1 MKIEV
6 NKAIEWLNARFLCHL
21 YQFRWSLGAQ
31 LGTLGRFFRV
41 TLTMAMTSDT
51 DNDTDGI
58 HGNTNCYRGNIGAEK
73 NMTT

>member
-1 MKIEV
+1 MIECQVLVPFVPFQMKPCFPTWYPGKV
-6 NKAIEWLNARFLCHL
+6 
-21 YQFRWSLGAQ
+21 
-31 LGTLGRFFRV
+31 FFRV

-58 HGNTNCYRGNIGAEK
+58 HGNKNCYRGNIGAEK